1 MNNDTITI
9 SPDKRSMMAN
19 IINLMTVAYLDGTVS
34 DEEKQVIGD
43 IAQEYGL
50 TQEEFE
56 FCADK
61 AEADMKEGKAVV
73 EVPED
78 DNAKV
83 VFLRN
88 LVMTMMCDGRID
100 ENEENFVKFITEK
113 FGFKPD
119 EMVEY
124 LINSIADEFSGKTGD
139 ITTEGNEEEARKKE
153 IANAIALGKEA
164 LDSHDIR
171 AAFDNL
177 VNPAHLD
184 RDALALFLRIP
195 DNEHWIRLLSEE
207 QVDLLKEYAEKG
219 YAVSQFALGRYYQ
232 VVEASY
238 DEARDLFIAA
248 SKAGLTD
255 ATAAL
260 AIMYR
265 LGQFGEIEIDKD
277 KYLQSLQDAC
287 SQGSALANHQL
298 LKAEILGLDGVEARP
313 QEIIDGIKKWLNGN
327 ESEDLQV
334 INPIYYELMG
344 LAYQVLDDWKTAA
357 EYYMKCVRMGYV
369 EVYPDYLILSSYNQN
384 YELID
389 EEGYYKGIETGCQIG
404 IPYCF
409 LMRATLNK
417 DRYDSTDDEKEKE
430 ALHKSIAQDLTTAS
444 NRGDGNAALQ
454 LAYHYYYGEY
464 GFEEDNNLAWGQ
476 CLDATSMNMADA
488 WSMLVQIV
496 LDDNGPDNLPNNFV
510 AYCRLMALRLGDQDQ
525 LIPVVIAYRS
535 GGLGKYKNEVEK
547 YYLPQ
552 YNALSD
558 EEKVSYF
565 GMNFIAV
572 IKPSGK
578 ADLIE
583 FDLET
588 ETWDELCEVIDADEM
603 KPIRTGT
610 LNQIAKDVDLDDHI
624 TAWVDSDGKAK
635 GLEENPTGNKIYPGP
650 VLGWLILT
658 LEDEEGNQHCFDDIY
673 QLEDVIEKLGCEV
686 EDIYYDEFP
695 DDDRH
700 NDPHA

>member
-1 MNNDTITI
+1 MNNDDITL
-9 SPDKRSMMAN
+9 SPEKRNMMAN
-19 IINLMTVAYLDGTVS
+19 VINMMTIACLDGTVS
-34 DEEKQVIGD
+34 EEENQLISD
-43 IAQEYGL
+43 IAQAYGL
-50 TQEEFE
+50 SQEEFE
-56 FCADK
+56 LCSDK
-61 AEADMKEGKAVV
+61 ANEDMKEGKTVV

-78 DNAKV
+78 DNDKI

-88 LVMTMMCDGRID
+88 LVMTMMSDGQID
-100 ENEENFVKFITEK
+100 KNEEDFVKFITNR

-119 EMVEY
+119 ETVEY
-124 LINSIADEFSGKTGD
+124 LINSITEEFIDKTGD
-139 ITTEGNEEEARKKE
+139 NTE
-153 IANAIALGKEA
+153 NAVALGKEA
-164 LDSHDIR
+164 LENHDIR

-195 DNEHWIRLLSEE
+195 ENEHWIRLLSEE

-219 YAVSQFALGRYYQ
+219 YAASQFALGRYYQ

-248 SKAGLTD
+248 SKAGLAD

-265 LGQFGEIEIDKD
+265 LGQFGEIEIDKE
-277 KYLQSLQDAC
+277 KYLQSLQDAS
-287 SQGSALANHQL
+287 SQGSALANHQMF
-298 LKAEILGLDGVEARP
+298 KAEILGLDGIEARP

-334 INPIYYELMG
+334 VNPIYYELLG
-344 LAYQVLDDWKTAA
+344 LAYQALDNWKTST
-357 EYYMKCVRMGYV
+357 EYYLKCVRMGYI

-384 YELID
+384 FELID

-417 DRYDSTDDEKEKE
+417 DRYDSTEDEKERE
-430 ALHKSIAQDLTTAS
+430 ALHKAIAQDLTTAS
-444 NRGDGNAALQ
+444 NKGDGNASLQ

-476 CLDATSMNMADA
+476 CLDATGMNIAGA
-488 WSMLVQIV
+488 WSLLVQIV
-496 LDDNGPDNLPNNFV
+496 LDGNGPDDLPNNFV
-510 AYCRLMALRLGDQDQ
+510 AYCRLMALRLGDDDQ

-547 YYLPQ
+547 YYIPRYEALP
-552 YNALSD
+552 D
-558 EEKVSYF
+558 EEKVTYF

-578 ADLIE
+578 ADIIE
-583 FDLET
+583 FDLNVEDL
-588 ETWDELCEVIDADEM
+588 DELAQIIDA
-603 KPIRTGT
+603 KALKAIRSEKLDQLSEELEINGGIVSWIDSNGT
-610 LNQIAKDVDLDDHI
+610 NEYV
-624 TAWVDSDGKAK
+624 
-635 GLEENPTGNKIYPGP
+635 
-650 VLGWLILT
+650 ILT
-658 LEDEEGNQHCFDDIY
+658 TADEEHQPQSFDDIY
-673 QLEDVIEKLGCEV
+673 QLEEILTNLDCEV
-686 EDIYYDEFP
+686 EKIYYDDFP
-695 DDDRH
+695 DNDSH
-700 NDPHA
+700 NDPYA